1 MPSFNARTSIIS
13 SNKFYLAGWYGELG
27 LRSSD
32 FYVKVYNLDGV
43 LDTSF
48 SEDGIQSLGIG
59 NYWTSATVLVDG
71 SYQNI
76 AHAGE
81 DSDSQLYSIQVQND
95 GKIILSG
102 TSCNTFD
109 YIYGTSTYYASIV
122 RLNSDGSLD
131 HSYGVDGI
139 SLNTNQQYI
148 VDSMLQDDGKLITV
162 GYGTID
168 WSHISEGNG
177 IDPYVAVDS
186 GLVRRYNT
194 DGSVDEVFSSNNP
207 LGDAFSE
214 DWLSF
219 PFSRVILNSVDLQS
233 DDKLIVAG
241 IKWDGSTSNNYSGY
255 RVLRL
260 NQDGS
265 LDETYG
271 ENGVVSLDTT
281 VNSISWVPEEPAG
294 DFSSTSTVLILPDD
308 SLILGGRALNETSD
322 FFITHLDI
330 NGNIDLTFGLN
341 GNGVV
346 EADFGGKWD
355 SVTDLSYNP
364 FNSKI
369 IVSGNSNGS
378 LILQQYNLDGSIDYS
393 FNQNVT
399 IPSFFDSGTTDG
411 WELRN
416 FNVEISQDKII
427 VSGGREIYQVA
438 SFNFD
443 GTLYKTWM
451 SGTES
456 SDEISGTDVTDI
468 FRGDLGD
475 DVLEGGAS
483 NDVLEG
489 GAGNDVLN
497 GGDDLDTAD
506 YSFAL
511 NAVNIDLSKGN
522 AKGINAAGMTETG
535 TDTLLSIENA
545 TGGAGN
551 DVLVGSASANVLY
564 GGDGDDVVSAGQ
576 GNDLI
581 IGGDGAGNDTYDG
594 GDGIDTVKY
603 TSAIAGITVNLNLKS
618 ANAISTSAD
627 SGIGVDKLT
636 KIENIIAGNYN
647 DIIIGNSSNNSI
659 LGKDGA
665 DTINGN
671 NGNDSISGG
680 SGNDALTG
688 GTGNDTFIIDGGTD
702 TITDLGNGQDILQVT
717 SGILNAT
724 VTKAWVATNSSY
736 NNAEV
741 NLTSNG
747 QSINLSAVNT
757 GTNGFSLINTGKA
770 ATLIGSAFD
779 DSFVGGTGADTLNGR
794 AGFNTLNGGSGNDT
808 YVIDI
813 TGATSS
819 NIMFNEVY
827 DSQGVDRLN
836 FTVTSNEFAVIQ
848 DSWFSIRRLNDGK
861 DLAIGVF
868 DDNHEEPINGVIIKD
883 QFNYAGGSFN
893 NTINTITLK
902 APATENK
909 SITFNIAVTGSGSSH
924 LIGTKGVD
932 YIAGFG
938 GNQTLS
944 GGAGNDILSASRFD
958 TAGNTGDTLYGE
970 AGNDDISGKEGNDIL
985 DGGVGSDIIE
995 GGDGDDIIY
1004 GKEGNDVL
1012 TGGDG
1017 ADTFKFDTALKSNLD
1032 RITDFEHLA
1041 DQIQLS
1047 LSIFTNIKGADNVFD
1062 STDLLSGSWTGKQK
1076 VNATSSNEH
1085 LIFNTANNGLYYDAD
1100 GSAKGAAVQFAT
1112 LIGVSSVTLDDF
1124 TII

>member
-1 MPSFNARTSIIS
+1 MASVYITNFGILEETGNYITSIAYGDSGWTFVAGSSGSNSDMNPVIKGFKNGNLLWSSTYGSSRMEETFNHVIFSDGYLYGAGYIQNGFDPAQLNSSWPAYKPDDPTAGGGASFIVKIDPTNGNTILSNIFGSNSPGIDSAEALTIDGSGNVFVAGYTTGDFLGELSGNGAFVAKFAPDLSLTWGRIS
-13 SNKFYLAGWYGELG
+13 SGTGNALANSLITDNLGNVYVSGLIYGEINGLEVDGARSDAFIEKYDSNGNLIWTHLYGNGGPIEDYSSGLLVDTEGNIYLASNTSNTSLDQYRDESYYSTNLYKINGSNGGIVWQLNYGSDLLG
-27 LRSSD
+27 TDVSSD
-32 FYVKVYNLDGV
+32 RNAL
-43 LDTSF
+43 SF
-48 SEDGIQSLGIG
+48 DSSGNVIVSGYTNCGLNGIESLG
-59 NYWTSATVLVDG
+59 N
-71 SYQNI
+71 
-76 AHAGE
+76 
-81 DSDSQLYSIQVQND
+81 
-95 GKIILSG
+95 
-102 TSCNTFD
+102 FD
-109 YIYGTSTYYASIV
+109 ASIV
-122 RLNSDGSLD
+122 KISPSGEILSTLILGS
-131 HSYGVDGI
+131 
-139 SLNTNQQYI
+139 
-148 VDSMLQDDGKLITV
+148 
-162 GYGTID
+162 
-168 WSHISEGNG
+168 
-177 IDPYVAVDS
+177 
-186 GLVRRYNT
+186 
-194 DGSVDEVFSSNNP
+194 
-207 LGDAFSE
+207 
-214 DWLSF
+214 
-219 PFSRVILNSVDLQS
+219 
-233 DDKLIVAG
+233 
-241 IKWDGSTSNNYSGY
+241 SGY
-255 RVLRL
+255 EVARQALI
-260 NQDGS
+260 DI
-265 LDETYG
+265 
-271 ENGVVSLDTT
+271 NGNLF
-281 VNSISWVPEEPAG
+281 IAG
-294 DFSSTSTVLILPDD
+294 DFSSKEYSIT
-308 SLILGGRALNETSD
+308 ETSEYV
-322 FFITHLDI
+322 DI
-330 NGNIDLTFGLN
+330 YLISESGFNLN
-341 GNGVV
+341 G
-346 EADFGGKWD
+346 D
-355 SVTDLSYNP
+355 S
-364 FNSKI
+364 
-369 IVSGNSNGS
+369 
-378 LILQQYNLDGSIDYS
+378 
-393 FNQNVT
+393 
-399 IPSFFDSGTTDG
+399 
-411 WELRN
+411 RN
-416 FNVEISQDKII
+416 NYI
-427 VSGGREIYQVA
+427 R
-438 SFNFD
+438 
-443 GTLYKTWM
+443 
-451 SGTES
+451 
-456 SDEISGTDVTDI
+456 
-468 FRGDLGD
+468 
-475 DVLEGGAS
+475 
-483 NDVLEG
+483 G
-489 GAGNDVLN
+489 GAGEDIINGGGGNDVIN
-497 GGDDLDTAD
+497 GGDGLDTAD

-522 AKGINAAGMTETG
+522 AKGTNAAGITETG
-535 TDTLLSIENA
+535 TDTLLSVENA

-551 DVLVGSASANVLY
+551 DLLVGSASANVLY

-618 ANAISTSAD
+618 ANAISTSVD

-659 LGKDGA
+659 EGKDGA

-688 GTGNDTFIIDGGTD
+688 GTGNDIFIIDSGTD

-770 ATLIGSAFD
+770 ATFIGSAFD
-779 DSFVGGTGADTLNGR
+779 DSIVGGTGADTLNGR

-902 APATENK
+902 APETENK

-985 DGGVGSDIIE
+985 DGGVGIDIIE

-1112 LIGVSSVTLDDF
+1112 LIGVSSLTLDDF